1 MPNTT
6 YGTPFVASSDLVSAY
21 PGVSSTLATRVD
33 DISIKG
39 NGLNDQTGVSYTL
52 VLTDGG
58 KTVTL
63 SNASAVTVTIPT
75 NTSVAFPLGTEINFV
90 NKGAGTVTIQPTGGV
105 TLNGGNLTLPQFA
118 AVQLVKLDTNTWGQL
133 DSVAS
138 TPGLVLISPT
148 SIANSGGTASASGGA
163 VTFTTVNSISLNG
176 VFTSSNENYVIVLN
190 FTRSGTG
197 GNVTLRMRASGS
209 DTTSGVYDYGIYYTY
224 FGSASSGNNIG
235 AAQTSFFIPPSSGAG
250 AGTASIQVVKPQL
263 AQRTQLMLSAVGEDN
278 ASLRLAS
285 VGGGTVVDTT
295 QYDGFTLTSST
306 ATMTGTVRVYGY
318 RN

>member
-33 DISIKG
+33 DISLKG
-39 NGLNDQTGVSYTL
+39 NGLNDQTGTTYTL

-63 SNASAVTVTIPT
+63 NNASAVTVTIPT

-105 TLNGGNLTLPQFA
+105 TLNGGNLTLPQNA
-118 AVQLVKLDTNTWGQL
+118 AVQVVKLETNTWGQL

-138 TPGLVLISPT
+138 TPGLTLISPT
-148 SIANSGGTASASGGA
+148 SIANSGGSASNTAGFVSVSS
-163 VTFTTVNSISLNG
+163 VTSISLNG
-176 VFTSSNENYVIVLN
+176 VFSASYDVYRMNVRMISGSGSPTL
-190 FTRSGTG
+190 TMRMRLSGTDNTSASYQRHGYVG
-197 GNVTLRMRASGS
+197 GTAASNVN
-209 DTTSGVYDYGIYYTY
+209 TSGATSWDMVGLSTGTHSSFSYDI
-224 FGSASSGNNIG
+224 FWPAV
-235 AAQTSFFIPPSSGAG
+235 AAQTSMIGANYDASGYWAG
-250 AGTASIQVVKPQL
+250 ISANHSVATA
-263 AQRTQLMLSAVGEDN
+263 
-278 ASLRLAS
+278 
-285 VGGGTVVDTT
+285 
-295 QYDGFTLTSST
+295 YDGFTLYVGSGNF
-306 ATMTGTVRVYGY
+306 TGQIRVFGY